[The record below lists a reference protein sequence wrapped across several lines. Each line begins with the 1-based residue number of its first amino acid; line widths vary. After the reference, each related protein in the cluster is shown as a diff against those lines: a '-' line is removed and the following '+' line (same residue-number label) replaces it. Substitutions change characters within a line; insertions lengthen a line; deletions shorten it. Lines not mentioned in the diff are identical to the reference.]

1 MVTLLEWQKNLH
13 PCFLLLFAVL
23 LPHLTLSLQVVT
35 MAGRG
40 RPVRRRAPKRP
51 FTPTAADA
59 EAPSVERNAQAIQSI
74 QSSLDNLTA
83 IIAQRLPAP
92 HDSATQNVLQTQ
104 ASPPQFTTA
113 TGSTSQPLP
122 LVPPIPVPTTLPV
135 ISQPADGIVGDSSQP
150 QAHTT
155 VVPPARGM
163 PGATP
168 QVLNTAPPTAQAH
181 ATAVPPAG
189 GMPGAPPQVI
199 NIAQPTLQPVLGT
212 EQPEMA
218 IDRVLE
224 PTNSTLAGN
233 FSFARPVPV
242 DDHVDLAIIKKIKN
256 NEFIPFHLLLKKS
269 YNEEA
274 EVFLTAS
281 KQLQSKARDPPT
293 ISFYEW
299 TSAWN
304 IYISVMSINS
314 SDNTL
319 TSRMCK
325 HFEQVFILKEKK
337 DDWRLYDTRFR
348 KSVAKGNAK
357 WGDVQYNLVMDARAP
372 SGSSQGGRDSNTAAG
387 EIVVPKYYCYSH
399 HQSKSCRNS
408 NCNYYHKCF
417 VCGKFHSYLD
427 CPKGKGTQQFSPQSS
442 FPRSSRNGP
451 NNQNGSKQ
459 RSGHFGGRRF

>member
-1 MVTLLEWQKNLH
+1 M
-13 PCFLLLFAVL
+13 
-23 LPHLTLSLQVVT
+23 TLSLQVVT

-92 HDSATQNVLQTQ
+92 HDSATQNVIQTQ
-104 ASPPQFTTA
+104 ASPSQFTNA

-122 LVPPIPVPTTLPV
+122 LVPPIHATNQLSVPGPSLLTQPVEGLASPVPTTQPV
-135 ISQPADGIVGDSSQP
+135 VSQPSDGIAGDSSQP
-150 QAHTT
+150 QAHT
-155 VVPPARGM
+155 
-163 PGATP
+163 
-168 QVLNTAPPTAQAH
+168 
-181 ATAVPPAG
+181 TAVPPAG

-199 NIAQPTLQPVLGT
+199 NIAQPSLQPVLGT

-224 PTNSTLAGN
+224 PTNNTFTGN

-242 DDHVDLAIIKKIKN
+242 DDHVEEAIITKIKN
-256 NEFIPFHLLLKKS
+256 GEFIPFHLLLKKS

-281 KQLQSKARDPPT
+281 KQLQSKAREPPT

-304 IYISVMSINS
+304 VYISVMSRNCT
-314 SDNTL
+314 DNTL

-325 HFEQVFILKEKK
+325 HFEQVYILKEKK

-348 KSVAKGNAK
+348 KSVAKGNA
-357 WGDVQYNLVMDARAP
+357 Q
-372 SGSSQGGRDSNTAAG
+372 
-387 EIVVPKYYCYSH
+387 
-399 HQSKSCRNS
+399 
-408 NCNYYHKCF
+408 
-417 VCGKFHSYLD
+417 
-427 CPKGKGTQQFSPQSS
+427 
-442 FPRSSRNGP
+442 
-451 NNQNGSKQ
+451 
-459 RSGHFGGRRF
+459 